1 MGYSKK
7 TAEAQAA
14 RLLRNVKV
22 QERISELRSQQSK
35 RTEITAD
42 RVLAELA
49 AIAFADRTEIAKIN
63 DKGFVEFTQT
73 DKLSP
78 EVKKIISGIK
88 EGKFGI
94 EVATADKVRALELL
108 GKHLGIFDKRD
119 DNSDALAKLDE
130 VLAKIGGES

>member
-1 MGYSKK
+1 M
-7 TAEAQAA
+7 
-14 RLLRNVKV
+14 
-22 QERISELRSQQSK
+22 
-35 RTEITAD
+35 
-42 RVLAELA
+42 AELA

-63 DKGFVEFTQT
+63 DKGYVEFTST

-108 GKHLGIFDKRD
+108 GKHLGIFDKKDNNGD
-119 DNSDALAKLDE
+119 DVQE
-130 VLAKIGGES
+130 VRIIDDI